1 MDEKISTGTD
11 SSGRKNGFYKK
22 ISTIEVDLDKHY
34 TTNLNYNPNSFK
46 QDLPSSQNHS
56 YEVFHLSNDQTIQQK
71 SGNSSPV
78 HFDIFDELRDLKQL
92 LLKLQKKMSK
102 TESDSELKSEKI
114 KRLEKISEKN
124 LKKIRKIEGTLGA
137 HQEKIIKFEGI
148 FKEIEYKQLSE
159 IKEQELLRPCLTERK
174 IIARHT
180 YKDYKVSSVVSSP
193 RVKNR
198 DTLKKLKTLV
208 RK

>member
-1 MDEKISTGTD
+1 MDEKISTGTN

-22 ISTIEVDLDKHY
+22 ISTIEVDLGNHY
-34 TTNLNYNPNSFK
+34 KTNLNYSPNSFK
-46 QDLPSSQNHS
+46 QDLSSSQNNS

-71 SGNSSPV
+71 SDNSSPI
-78 HFDIFDELRDLKQL
+78 HLNIFEELRDLKQL

-102 TESDSELKSEKI
+102 TERESENKSEKI

-124 LKKIRKIEGTLGA
+124 LKKMSKIEGVLGV

-148 FKEIEYKQLSE
+148 FKEIEYKRLSE

-198 DTLKKLKTLV
+198 ETIRKLKNLV